1 MSFIKKRL
9 WVIAPVLCS
18 VVAALVV
25 AKAAY
30 VPVQE
35 STWQQTDLALG
46 QPAVYPDSIEEVL
59 LVLTGSGFAPAE
71 ARPHGKK
78 FLLSLDNRTEV
89 KELTLRMARSDGVQI
104 REIHVPA
111 GGGDWS
117 ELFELSPGT
126 YKLSEANHESWLC
139 TITIKE

>member
-1 MSFIKKRL
+1 MNFVNKRL
-9 WVIAPVLCS
+9 WVIVPVLCS

-46 QPAVYPDSIEEVL
+46 QPAVYQDPIEEVL

-71 ARPHGKK
+71 VRPYGKK

-104 REIHVPA
+104 REIRVPA

-117 ELFELSPGT
+117 ELFELAPGA